1 MNASYAKSPFSKTTL
16 AQIGSYCAV
25 ELGVDIDMTVPKHVV
40 SVFSRYMRYAKEFRS
55 AISAQRIEQ
64 DGKLTSKQLDDLLS
78 TVCVLEYITVMCSI
92 FNERFLNRNWCLTK
106 ENIDFEEKELETSL
120 QFIYNWV
127 EEKPQFLKL
136 HPSLK
141 TKAWVPHII
150 AMKTYKNIRIG
161 ISGFLGYARQV
172 LELDGIT
179 FVAGL
184 HSNQSILESYFSCL
198 RFHNNDTASK
208 MGRSRAADNVRR
220 TIKNSPTSLLKVK
233 TRKDERTSTYN
244 SWNGILGTRLE
255 SQIPVSFMKA
265 TSTEPKTT
273 FSTIVKT
280 GLKERL
286 LDGGFVTLLLSDPT
300 FVGFS
305 KQSIGTNRENFFK
318 TIVSRNLD
326 SQKFDQG
333 CQQIVERCWL
343 ALDAAVAIKSKN
355 DYRRH
360 YHTHILDILTQG
372 EYVLSMKQYVECLDD
387 SLGMAILYQIIS
399 NQMLRFIP
407 KILISTFPRQS
418 VAITVNDWKVAQATE
433 MNRFFGWALF
443 SMKKKQEKGGTKL
456 GKMRLIIF

>member
-1 MNASYAKSPFSKTTL
+1 M
-16 AQIGSYCAV
+16 
-25 ELGVDIDMTVPKHVV
+25 
-40 SVFSRYMRYAKEFRS
+40 
-55 AISAQRIEQ
+55 
-64 DGKLTSKQLDDLLS
+64 
-78 TVCVLEYITVMCSI
+78 
-92 FNERFLNRNWCLTK
+92 
-106 ENIDFEEKELETSL
+106 
-120 QFIYNWV
+120 
-127 EEKPQFLKL
+127 
-136 HPSLK
+136 
-141 TKAWVPHII
+141 
-150 AMKTYKNIRIG
+150 
-161 ISGFLGYARQV
+161 
-172 LELDGIT
+172 
-179 FVAGL
+179 
-184 HSNQSILESYFSCL
+184 
-198 RFHNNDTASK
+198 
-208 MGRSRAADNVRR
+208 
-220 TIKNSPTSLLKVK
+220 
-233 TRKDERTSTYN
+233 
-244 SWNGILGTRLE
+244 
-255 SQIPVSFMKA
+255 
-265 TSTEPKTT
+265 
-273 FSTIVKT
+273 
-280 GLKERL
+280 
-286 LDGGFVTLLLSDPT
+286 
-300 FVGFS
+300 GFS